1 MHLESVGNFPFN
13 EGNQLLLTVDA
24 ELSVDAFAMSRDCIL
39 ADKQA
44 LLNMSCIMA
53 DRQRRQDLDFAFRKT
68 ESIP

>member
-53 DRQRRQDLDFAFRKT
+53 DRQ
-68 ESIP
+68 